1 MQVPQGGQHT
11 AAIWPRKL
19 PRGAGRRAVAGRGKS
34 VLLPGSHTHTHT
46 TPPPP
51 WPRTGKREIG
61 VAPRTATEQ
70 GPKELGRCV
79 SSSVGWTGQLPPPE
93 GWHPGSKAG
102 TQAPV
107 CLTVARPPA
116 LVLTRLRG
124 ISCGTPTGCQASL
137 SPYAQTPLPLR
148 SLQGPQSRP
157 PATDLPCVC
166 ARLPGLWSPC

>member
-1 MQVPQGGQHT
+1 MASTQLPSGPENYHVVQGVGWWQAEGSLCCCLDHT
-11 AAIWPRKL
+11 L
-19 PRGAGRRAVAGRGKS
+19 S
-34 VLLPGSHTHTHT
+34 LTHTHH
-46 TPPPP
+46 PHP

-70 GPKELGRCV
+70 GPKEPGRWV

-93 GWHPGSKAG
+93 GWYPGSKAG

-116 LVLTRLRG
+116 LVLTWLRG
-124 ISCGTPTGCQASL
+124 ILCGAPTGCQAGL
-137 SPYAQTPLPLR
+137 SPYAQTQLPLR